1 LLPLWFISFFL
12 FQLSLSCHLPF
23 NYTMSPEP
31 DCIKLFHQQ
40 YLIFVKKNSLK
51 HQQIFHT
58 SHFWL
63 GFDDREK
70 DIIFILTLNLLIK
83 RLFFSML
90 KLLLFQYRHLY
101 SIVRK
106 ALLLLHSFPFLKE
119 KFDHQVFMFLLR
131 KFCLLF
137 FQKSFI
143 QVHSSVTLSKDHW
156 RLDSQLILED
166 CSSA

>member
-1 LLPLWFISFFL
+1 
-12 FQLSLSCHLPF
+12 
-23 NYTMSPEP
+23 
-31 DCIKLFHQQ
+31 
-40 YLIFVKKNSLK
+40 
-51 HQQIFHT
+51 
-58 SHFWL
+58 
-63 GFDDREK
+63 
-70 DIIFILTLNLLIK
+70 
-83 RLFFSML
+83 ML

-166 CSSA
+166 CSSAQFPSIILLEIDDHSLVLYILFTKFSTQSCIFPFTDLILPNHFIKFLLFALMMLFSYPQHLSLNSSR